1 MVQSWWFGC
10 LSKTHTLLS
19 CLCVHSLCSSPRVLL
34 DSASACSLMAP
45 AKPAPTSVLA
55 KLAPAPAP
63 APTKSAPA
71 PTTARSATATVRS
84 ATVPRSSVGRSPAPP
99 VEEKLPP
106 GELLQAFFLSRGLLQ
121 RRRCSFKSCR
131 SWPAGPTAPAV
142 PPSLWLEKTKAT
154 PGGGYPGGDW
164 SCRLHQKLKLLQQ
177 PLPEAAPEES
187 EAV

>member
-34 DSASACSLMAP
+34 DSASACSLKAP

-106 GELLQAFFLSRGLLQ
+106 GELLQAFFCPVAFSREGDALLRAAVHGQ
-121 RRRCSFKSCR
+121 RVRRPQLFPRAYGWKR
-131 SWPAGPTAPAV
+131 LRLPQVG
-142 PPSLWLEKTKAT
+142 AT
-154 PGGGYPGGDW
+154 PEETG
-164 SCRLHQKLKLLQQ
+164 
-177 PLPEAAPEES
+177 AAVS
-187 EAV
+187 IKS